1 MTRELPSFRSLRALE
16 AVVRQGNVVRAAED
30 LGVTPGALSKHLSQL
45 ARDLG
50 VALFEPGHRLV
61 PTEAAQDL
69 AAAVGAAI
77 GLLRRACDDV
87 TTARGRGVLTVTAN
101 ASLAMHWLVPR
112 VLAAQTAI
120 GGRQIRVH
128 AVHSTDDWRQLPFD
142 LAIRRG
148 GAVPPGFAGRVLG
161 RERLT
166 LLAAP
171 GRAARL
177 VAGGLAALA
186 GETLLIARTRIGEV
200 EAWTS
205 AARVPAPPT
214 LRSLPHFYLAIE
226 AALADQGVIV
236 GPPWLATDVHHDRL
250 IMPFPEIVA
259 LGTPLVGIWDP
270 TRGDGPTLALLLDWI
285 AAEMNLAPTGVPT
298 AIA

>member
-1 MTRELPSFRSLRALE
+1 M
-16 AVVRQGNVVRAAED
+16 RQGNVVRAAED

-45 ARDLG
+45 AQELG
-50 VALFEPGHRLV
+50 VVLFEPGHRLV

-69 AAAVGAAI
+69 AAAIGAAV
-77 GLLRRACDDV
+77 GLLRRACDD
-87 TTARGRGVLTVTAN
+87 ASSPRGRGVLTVIAN

-112 VLAAQTAI
+112 VLAAQAAI

-148 GAVPPGFAGRVLG
+148 GSVPPGLAGRPLG

-171 GRAARL
+171 HRA
-177 VAGGLAALA
+177 AALA
-186 GETLLIARTRIGEV
+186 AEGLGRLERQPLLVARTRAGEV
-200 EAWTS
+200 EAWS
-205 AARVPAPPT
+205 AAARVPSPST
-214 LRSLPHFYLAIE
+214 VRLLPHFYLAIE

-250 IMPFPEIVA
+250 IMPFPDVVA
-259 LGTPLVGIWDP
+259 LGTPLIGLYDPSRGDDP
-270 TRGDGPTLALLLDWI
+270 TLSLFLDWM
-285 AAEMNLAPTGVPT
+285 AAQMQLVP
-298 AIA
+298 AALPAS